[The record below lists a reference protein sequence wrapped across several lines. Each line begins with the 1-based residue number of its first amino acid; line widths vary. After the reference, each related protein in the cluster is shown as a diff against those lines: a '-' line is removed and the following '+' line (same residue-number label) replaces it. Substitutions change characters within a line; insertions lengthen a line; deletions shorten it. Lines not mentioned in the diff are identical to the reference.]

1 MNLKAIIDA
10 ARPIEATG
18 VVDMTIPIESIHY
31 RAQDVSRHGLFV
43 AVPGFAADG
52 HDFVDKALANG
63 AAAVVA
69 QKPLTVDVP
78 VLRVDDS
85 RAALAKIATAFYGHP
100 SRRMTVVGIT
110 GTNGKTT
117 VSYILESILEAAG
130 VTAGILGTVNHR
142 CGGQV
147 WPSANTTPESLDL
160 QRLLAQMRTA
170 GATHAVMEVASHG
183 LTLRRVDGCAF
194 DVGVYTNLTQDHLDF
209 HGDMDRYWQSKKRL
223 FTELL
228 PTGGKAARAVINRDN
243 AHGREL
249 AREMA
254 AVCPLLTFGFDHG
267 NDIWPSVDRSDL
279 NGSRGVIHT
288 PEGDLPFNSP
298 MVGRHNIENLL
309 AAAGAALA
317 LGLPREAIQA
327 GLATAAGAPG
337 RLERVPDAHGRFV
350 YVDYAHT
357 PDALENVL
365 NALQA
370 LRTHRLIC
378 LFGCGGDRD
387 RRKRPLMGAIAGRL
401 SDLVVVTSDNPRTED
416 PDQIIADILPGIT
429 PVMPQSY
436 RAVELQSGWSAPGYI
451 VLPDRRE
458 AIALAIGLARPG
470 DTVLIAGK
478 GHENYQIIGRETVPF
493 DDSAVAAEHLEAAP
507 APAAAAKQAGG
518 DAF

>member
-1 MNLKAIIDA
+1 MNLKDVIAA
-10 ARPIEATG
+10 ARPIETTG
-18 VVDMTIPIESIHY
+18 SIDMEIPIESIHY
-31 RAQDVSRHGLFV
+31 RAQDVSHQGLFV

-52 HDFVDKALANG
+52 HDFVDTALSNG

-69 QKPLTVDVP
+69 QKPLAVDVP

-85 RAALAKIATAFYGHP
+85 RDALARIATAFYGHP

-117 VSYILESILEAAG
+117 VSYILESILKAAD
-130 VTAGILGTVNHR
+130 VNVGILGTVNHR

-160 QRLLAQMRTA
+160 QRLLAQMQAT

-183 LTLRRVDGCAF
+183 LALKRVDGCAF
-194 DVGVYTNLTQDHLDF
+194 DVGVFTNLTQDHLDF
-209 HGDMDRYWQSKKRL
+209 HGDMERYWQSKKRL
-223 FTELL
+223 FTDLL
-228 PTGGKAARAVINRDN
+228 PAGGKDARAVINRAN
-243 AHGREL
+243 PHGREL

-254 AVCPLLTFGFDHG
+254 GVQPLLTFGIGHD
-267 NDIWPSVDRSDL
+267 NDIWPTVDRSDL

-327 GLATAAGAPG
+327 GLAAADGAPG
-337 RLERVPDAHGRFV
+337 RLERVADAHGRFV

-370 LRTHRLIC
+370 IRTRRLIC

-416 PDQIIADILPGIT
+416 PDQIIADILPGIA

-436 RAVELQSGWSAPGYI
+436 RPIELENGWSAPGYV

-493 DDSAVAAEHLEAAP
+493 DDNAVAAQHLEAAP
-507 APAAAAKQAGG
+507 ATAAKQAGG

>member
-1 MNLKAIIDA
+1 MKLQDVIA
-10 ARPIEATG
+10 AAKPIETTG
-18 VVDMTIPIESIHY
+18 IVDSEMSIGSVHY
-31 RAQDVSRHGLFV
+31 RAQDVRPHGLFV
-43 AVPGFAADG
+43 AVPGFSADG
-52 HDFVDKALANG
+52 HDFVDTALANG

-69 QKPLTVDVP
+69 QKPLTVDAP
-78 VLRVDDS
+78 VLRIEDS
-85 RAALAKIATAFYGHP
+85 RAALARIATAFYDHP

-117 VSYILESILEAAG
+117 VSYILESILDAAG

-160 QRLLAQMRTA
+160 QRLLAQMCKA

-183 LTLRRVDGCAF
+183 LELKRVDGCDF
-194 DVGVYTNLTQDHLDF
+194 DVGVFTNLTQDHLDF

-223 FTELL
+223 FTDLL
-228 PTGGKAARAVINRDN
+228 PASGKNARAVINRDN

-254 AVCPLLTFGFDHG
+254 AVCSLLTFGFEQG

-309 AAAGAALA
+309 AAAGTALA
-317 LGLPREAIQA
+317 LDLPCEAIQA
-327 GLATAAGAPG
+327 GLAAATGAPG

-370 LRTHRLIC
+370 IRTRRLIC

-416 PDQIIADILPGIT
+416 PGQIIADILPGIT

-436 RAVELQSGWSAPGYI
+436 RPAELRNGWPEPGYV

-458 AIALAIGLARPG
+458 AIALAIGLARAG

-478 GHENYQIIGRETVPF
+478 GHENYQIIGRKTVPF
-493 DDSAVAAEHLEAAP
+493 DDNAVAAQNLAA
-507 APAAAAKQAGG
+507 APAAAAKHAGG
-518 DAF
+518 DAS